1 MPKPS
6 FTACS
11 FFLALLSCCLL
22 SAPCLGGVDL
32 TDATSDC
39 RTSWNKLEKARG
51 EVNQATDPIQKRRA
65 SNRATLAE
73 RQFAL
78 KFAEVSRDQFDLE
91 KEVRLIPE
99 GLRLLATIRLQQNSV
114 DEAVDLLEELHRD
127 HPTSKSARD
136 SLLSLA
142 RVRANSGNLEEALET
157 VKKSLPSLDPG
168 STPLRQSLVLAGDLH
183 AAFGDVLNA
192 RRAWSRLLDDISRHG
207 GEEARRY
214 EGYATIRLNLVG
226 TQAPELNSTRW
237 IGARPRPLSSLRGK
251 VVLLDFWATWCGPCR
266 MLMPGLDELYR
277 QLEKKDFLLIGVTKP
292 YPRGWL
298 PGTENRQIGTA
309 VRGLD
314 LNSFFSHLGD
324 FRKRFG
330 SSYPYLIATRAEFD
344 SYKVGPIPM
353 VVLIDRQG
361 KISWVRIGAGDEGFL
376 EEVVRRAVAS
386 EGKKPGPSGR

>member
-1 MPKPS
+1 
-6 FTACS
+6 
-11 FFLALLSCCLL
+11 
-22 SAPCLGGVDL
+22 
-32 TDATSDC
+32 
-39 RTSWNKLEKARG
+39 
-51 EVNQATDPIQKRRA
+51 
-65 SNRATLAE
+65 
-73 RQFAL
+73 
-78 KFAEVSRDQFDLE
+78 
-91 KEVRLIPE
+91 
-99 GLRLLATIRLQQNSV
+99 
-114 DEAVDLLEELHRD
+114 
-127 HPTSKSARD
+127 
-136 SLLSLA
+136 
-142 RVRANSGNLEEALET
+142 
-157 VKKSLPSLDPG
+157 
-168 STPLRQSLVLAGDLH
+168 
-183 AAFGDVLNA
+183 
-192 RRAWSRLLDDISRHG
+192 
-207 GEEARRY
+207 
-214 EGYATIRLNLVG
+214 
-226 TQAPELNSTRW
+226 
-237 IGARPRPLSSLRGK
+237 
-251 VVLLDFWATWCGPCR
+251 

-376 EEVVRRAVAS
+376 EEVVRRAVAR